1 MRVQHSAWVFDKAL
15 NKQTCDE
22 LIRIGEEQ
30 IIEDATVDGG
40 KQPAKKTRICKTG
53 WIYDP
58 YIMDRIME
66 YVSTANVNAGWNFD
80 YDIPQAI
87 QFTKYEV
94 GNHYNWHRDTNTDI
108 SKTGG
113 ATRKISITIN
123 LNDDY
128 EGGDLEIDSED
139 HYWTKNPRKV
149 RSGLGNI
156 AVFPSDTYHRVTKVT
171 KGTRYSLVVWVM
183 GEPWR

>member
-1 MRVQHSAWVFDKAL
+1 MRLKHSAWVFDNAL
-15 NKQTCDE
+15 DKHTCNE

-30 IIEDATVDGG
+30 IIESATVDGG
-40 KQPAKKTRICKTG
+40 KKPARTLRVCETG
-53 WIYDP
+53 WIHDP
-58 YIMDRIME
+58 YIMQQIME
-66 YVSTANVNAGWNFD
+66 YVATANIHAGWNFD
-80 YDIPQAI
+80 YDTPQMI

-94 GNHYNWHRDTNTDI
+94 GGHYTWHRDTKIDI

-128 EGGDLEIDSED
+128 EGGELQIDSED
-139 HYWTKNPRKV
+139 HYWNKTPRKV
-149 RSGLGNI
+149 RSGLGSI